1 MMKLPIDSGMNKAMF
16 VLFSR
21 IKLLAR
27 QDDKYFDFK
36 EYSKNL
42 ELAKK
47 ALEE

>member
-1 MMKLPIDSGMNKAMF
+1 MRLPIDSGMNKAMF

-21 IKLLAR
+21 IKLLSR
-27 QDDKYFDFK
+27 LKDDKYFDFK

-47 ALEE
+47 GLEE